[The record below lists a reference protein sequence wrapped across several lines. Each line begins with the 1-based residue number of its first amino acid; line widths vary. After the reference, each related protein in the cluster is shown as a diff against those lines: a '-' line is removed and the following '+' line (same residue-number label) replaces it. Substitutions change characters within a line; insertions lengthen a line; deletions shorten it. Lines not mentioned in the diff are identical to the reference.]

1 MLNTLLPYIM
11 IGSLITVYVL
21 SYWLNKRTPVPKAA
35 LDKIDPEACNACNN
49 FTCAHR
55 GDE

>member
-21 SYWLNKRTPVPKAA
+21 SYWLNKRTPVPQAA